1 MVRLVA
7 RIMGACLLTMAIH
20 QSALAFVERLN
31 PHLRN
36 TEGGGIP
43 CGAME
48 AALWFH
54 ILPDGPSAV
63 ALGNILRR
71 EWMDNEE
78 WSPQDVLDNTAF
90 LTRLDGETAAEKRAT
105 VLSFGYLCGLWEM
118 RVDEVNTPNRFRRAL
133 GIPVAV
139 DPPQGG

>member
-1 MVRLVA
+1 MVRLIA
-7 RIMGACLLTMAIH
+7 IALLLTLPA
-20 QSALAFVERLN
+20 QSFAFVERLN

-54 ILPDGPSAV
+54 IQPDGPSAA

-78 WSPQDVLDNTAF
+78 WSPQDELDNTAL
-90 LTRLDGETAAEKRAT
+90 LTRLNGETAAEKRAT